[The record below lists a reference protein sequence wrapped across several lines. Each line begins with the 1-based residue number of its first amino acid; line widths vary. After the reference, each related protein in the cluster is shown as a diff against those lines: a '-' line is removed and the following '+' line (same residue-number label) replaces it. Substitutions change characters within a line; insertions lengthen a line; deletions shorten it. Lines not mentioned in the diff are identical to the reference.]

1 MSVDISPALARA
13 VAHELNE
20 ELTVILNSVAGPAP
34 QPDCLDMVES
44 AALRCAVL
52 TRRLLAYSERRPDRR
67 RQVPLDAI
75 LGDAA

>member
-1 MSVDISPALARA
+1 VDISPALARA

-20 ELTVILNSVAGPAP
+20 ELTVILNSVSSPSP
-34 QPDCLDMVES
+34 VPDHLEMVEG

-67 RQVPLDAI
+67 RPVPLDAI